1 MPRIQNW
8 VQYCDFFFF
17 FVMIFREPPQKHQ
30 KIYGLLRQNGPH
42 KSYWRKTE
50 PVSNLPF
57 SDISNSQ
64 ESKTRRNMRFF
75 ASKYMYWCMFTYL
88 DIAWNYKVTK
98 INQII
103 NQNRWTPS
111 IRHQSGL
118 NPLLVFSMPMDVF
131 PLLISLQRNM
141 HPHFVSCCWDN
152 ANGQINLYHR
162 DSIKDLLILVLNP
175 VGWFLPSFILKFS
188 KNGTSQPSIL
198 YLKVNLIFST
208 THQTRVS
215 CTFRCKKKL
224 CIVHPFKHIFFFIL
238 ILFW

>member
-1 MPRIQNW
+1 MGYSVKMAPTNLTEEKQNLY
-8 VQYCDFFFF
+8 QTCLFQ
-17 FVMIFREPPQKHQ
+17 ISQ
-30 KIYGLLRQNGPH
+30 IH
-42 KSYWRKTE
+42 KSLKL
-50 PVSNLPF
+50 VG
-57 SDISNSQ
+57 ICV
-64 ESKTRRNMRFF
+64 FF

-215 CTFRCKKKL
+215 CTFRCKKNYVL
-224 CIVHPFKHIFFFIL
+224 FIHSNIFFFHFDSFL
-238 ILFW
+238 IRLEFQI